1 MTETMPN
8 VTPIE
13 ILLIDDDESD
23 VFLTKRAF
31 NKAKMLNNVQVARDG
46 EDALAM
52 LRREGLHKNAKRP
65 DLILLDLNM
74 PRMNGHE
81 FLEIVKA
88 DDDLKSVPVIVM
100 TMSQSEADMMRS
112 YQSHASS
119 YISKPIELEQF
130 MKVMQTIQNYWFAV
144 VKLPQQRDNH

>member
-1 MTETMPN
+1 MTEAMPN
-8 VTPIE
+8 ITPIE

-52 LRREGLHKNAKRP
+52 LRHEGHHKNIKRP

-81 FLEIVKA
+81 FLEIIKA
-88 DDDLKSVPVIVM
+88 DDDLKSIPVLVM
-100 TMSQSEADMMRS
+100 TMSQSDADMMRS

-144 VKLPQQRDNH
+144 VKLPQQRDV